1 MSNARNKTDLDVVT
15 EAIHKVKITEEKVI
29 DPQEINKHHRPEL
42 QEYSKPRIN
51 HSERHTRNGNTNRGN
66 WEQQHTQ
73 NNLRMA
79 HNHPDR
85 DHIPTTPFKG
95 IVDNVD
101 PVKRYFFI
109 KPIQLEN
116 NISTKIFFH
125 KDSRI
130 QAQQGHRFGDGDIV
144 CVLEYG
150 RTANSIKAK
159 RIEIIA

>member
-1 MSNARNKTDLDVVT
+1 
-15 EAIHKVKITEEKVI
+15 
-29 DPQEINKHHRPEL
+29 
-42 QEYSKPRIN
+42 
-51 HSERHTRNGNTNRGN
+51 
-66 WEQQHTQ
+66 
-73 NNLRMA
+73 MA

-85 DHIPTTPFKG
+85 GHIPTTPFKG

-101 PVKRYFFI
+101 PIKRYFFI

-125 KDSRI
+125 KDSRT
-130 QAQQGHRFGDGDIV
+130 QAQQGHRFEDDDIV
-144 CVLEYG
+144 RVLEYG